1 MAPIRIAVVGVGK
14 IVRDQHLPA
23 LAESPDFEL
32 VAAASRNA
40 TVDGVANFKTIEA
53 MLADG
58 PALDAVA
65 LCMPPQVRFPAALAS
80 LRHGKHLLL
89 EKPPGATVG
98 EVAILKEVAA
108 QHGCSLFASWHSR
121 HAGAVEP
128 ARRLLQDREITS
140 VQVTWKED
148 VRRWHPGQD
157 WIWQPGGLGV
167 FDPGINALSILTA
180 ILPRRLTVTTSKLS
194 FPANRQAPIAA
205 ELSLTDDAGIAVE
218 AALDWRQT
226 GPQTWDIAIETR
238 QGRVVLR
245 DGGSRL
251 TVGTE
256 EGTAHPD
263 REYPSLYAHFA
274 RLVRSASSDADAS
287 PLELVAD
294 AFLLGEGAS
303 VEPFEF

>member
-23 LAESPDFEL
+23 LAASPDFDL

-40 TVDGVANFKTIEA
+40 TVEGLANFKTVEA
-53 MLADG
+53 LLSDG

-65 LCMPPQVRFPAALAS
+65 LCMPPQARFPAALAA
-80 LRHGKHLLL
+80 LGRGKHVLL

-98 EVAILKEVAA
+98 EVAILKEAA
-108 QHGCSLFASWHSR
+108 ARQGCSLFTSWHSR

-128 ARRLLQDREITS
+128 CRQLLRERAIRS
-140 VQVTWKED
+140 VRVTWKED
-148 VRRWHPGQD
+148 VRRWHPGQE

-167 FDPGINALSILTA
+167 FDPGINALSIVTA
-180 ILPRRLTVTTSKLS
+180 VLPDRLRVTRSSLS

-205 ELSLTDDAGIAVE
+205 EVILSNGAGLTVE
-218 AALDWRQT
+218 AIFDWRQE
-226 GPQTWDIAIETR
+226 GRQIWDIEIETD
-238 QGRVVLR
+238 GDAVVLS

-251 TVGTE
+251 TSGE
-256 EGTAHPD
+256 DEGAPHPD
-263 REYPSLYAHFA
+263 REYAGLYRHFA
-274 RLVRSASSDADAS
+274 RLLREGRSDADAT

-294 AFLLGEGAS
+294 AFLLGERVS
-303 VEPFEF
+303 VEAFDF